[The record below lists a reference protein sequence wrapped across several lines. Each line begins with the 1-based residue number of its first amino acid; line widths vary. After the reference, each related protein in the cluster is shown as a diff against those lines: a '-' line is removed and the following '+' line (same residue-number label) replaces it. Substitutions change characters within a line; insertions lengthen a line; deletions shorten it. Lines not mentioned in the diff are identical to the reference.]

1 LDIRITQRVF
11 DPQAEIAAFTAGRDD
26 AGALASFVGYCRAST
41 DGVAVNELRI
51 DHYPGFS
58 EKEIARLAEETARR
72 FDCPDLLVI
81 HRVGVI
87 RPGEAIVLVAA
98 LSIHRASAFDAVRIL
113 MDYLKTDAPLWKKET
128 GPGGARWIEPRAED
142 HARRQK
148 AEEQAEKGQMEKGRT

>member
-1 LDIRITQRVF
+1 MRVRIAPDPF
-11 DPQAEIAAFTAGRDD
+11 DPQAEIAAFTHLRDD

-58 EKEIARLAEETARR
+58 EKEIARLGEKPARR

-98 LSIHRASAFDAVRIL
+98 LAIHRAHAFEAVRVL
-113 MDYLKTDAPLWKKET
+113 MDYLKPDAPLWKKET
-128 GPGGARWIEPRAED
+128 GPAGARWVEPRPED
-142 HARRQK
+142 YARRQ
-148 AEEQAEKGQMEKGRT
+148 QADKPEV

>member
-1 LDIRITQRVF
+1 MQIRIATHAF

-41 DGVAVNELRI
+41 DGAAVQELRI

-72 FDCPDLLVI
+72 FDCPDLLVV
-81 HRVGVI
+81 HRVGAI

-98 LSIHRASAFDAVRIL
+98 LSVHRANAFDAVRIL
-113 MDYLKTDAPLWKKET
+113 MDYLKTDAPLWKKES
-128 GPGGARWIEPRAED
+128 GPDGARWIEPRPED
-142 HARRQK
+142 HARRL
-148 AEEQAEKGQMEKGRT
+148 EAEKGQR